1 MNKTKRI
8 AAFALSLVLAA
19 SMLSGCGDKE
29 DDKTTTTTAATTT
42 AADETEKINYD
53 QLVIP
58 DKKLVVNG
66 EEVNTDDLIV
76 MTINGK
82 YQVDFDLYRCMYFT
96 VLDELGLDFSV
107 LDEEQ
112 CADAYEI
119 AKQYTESYLMSFY
132 ADYVLAEKYGVEVDD
147 ELTALVDQAYESLVT
162 DCEGEENAEKY
173 LLSEYFTADVYK
185 KMYECSYLYSDVYDI
200 LYNEGGEFYVSQDD
214 FKEFAKTDD
223 YALVKHI
230 LITYSS
236 QAELSDEDM
245 EGYDELSLY
254 EKSQLKDAAYDALT
268 ADEQAAVDAKAKE
281 QAEAVLALVNQE
293 GSDFDA
299 LIAEYGWDP
308 GMEYYTDG
316 YTMTKNSA
324 YVEEFLN
331 AAFEL
336 GVGETSQ
343 IVETDYGYHILKRME
358 ITDDYITENLEDI
371 YSEYCDEVYSA
382 KDNELM
388 TAILAEMEVTY
399 CDEYANFTYDSIS

>member
-185 KMYECSYLYSDVYDI
+185 KMYECSYLYNNVADI